1 MQRFLAWSLVW
12 ILVFSF
18 SVSNSAATVP
28 NGVPDPESVFKFK
41 PGADRKLIDYEQLID
56 YLGRVAEASPR
67 VRISEIGRTTL
78 DRPMKMIF
86 ISSPENLDRLD
97 EIRSINRRLAI
108 DPSIPDAE
116 RQALIEETPVSLMAT
131 LSMHST
137 EVAPAQTLPLLTY
150 SLATTDDPET
160 LKWLDDVVIMVVACL
175 NPDGMDMIVNHY
187 RENLDTP
194 YEGGSMPGLYHH
206 YVGHDN
212 NRDFVALTQAESQA
226 VSRIFSTEWYPQ
238 ILIDKHQMGRTG
250 PRYFVPRYHDPIAEN
265 IDGGLWNWSDVFG
278 SGMAREIGASGLT
291 GVASNWTFDEY
302 WPGATTT
309 SHWKGVISLLTEAAS
324 AKVATPVF
332 VEKNELRVRGKGL
345 SEYKKS
351 VNMPSPWP
359 GGWWRLGDIVQYE
372 LASWRGALK
381 TAAAM
386 RREILTFRNDLCR
399 AEVERGRTEPPFYY
413 VIPVIQHDASERD
426 HLVGLLGEHGVE
438 IERLAEDVMVEG
450 HSFAAGDLVVPLA
463 QAYRPFIKE
472 VMEHQRYPVRHYT
485 PGGEIIRPYD
495 ITSWSLPLH
504 LGVTAIEVETRSESL
519 EAALESFAAEAA
531 TDPQIDPGWGV
542 ALDPRDTASF
552 RVVFGALEA
561 GARVSRAP
569 EGLTVEGV
577 SLPAGAF
584 VIEKHRG
591 YLGEGLDKVRSY
603 PLEARPDAVLKQ
615 VSKPRVALIETW
627 YHDMDAGWTRYLL
640 EDFGVAYTLLRP
652 GDVAEAE
659 LGKNFDVIILPDA
672 DEDVLTKGKYES
684 SGPYRVNDY
693 RPEYRKGLGDDGA
706 KQLNAFIEG
715 GGIIVAWGRSTG
727 LFFENL
733 TFGEGDEALEIEFPV
748 RDEAEDLAD
757 LGFYAP
763 GSLLAVHLNT
773 DHPVNWG
780 MPDEF
785 GVFSRGRPVLE
796 TGVPILI
803 ADRSVLGVFPED
815 DILLSGYAEKVELLA
830 NRPAMVWARA
840 GKGQFVFFGF
850 YPQFRAS
857 TPGTFKLLFNSVL
870 LPRLNED
877 MAGVASQTF

>member
-1 MQRFLAWSLVW
+1 MQRFLAWSLVCFA
-12 ILVFSF
+12 VFSF
-18 SVSNSAATVP
+18 SVSGQAETVP
-28 NGVPDPESVFKFK
+28 TAVPDPESVFGFK
-41 PGADRKLIDYEQLID
+41 PGTDRKLIDYEQLID
-56 YLGRVAEASPR
+56 YVGRVADTSPR
-67 VRISEIGRTTL
+67 VTVSEIGRTTL
-78 DRPMKMIF
+78 DRPMKLIF

-97 EIRSINRRLAI
+97 EIRATNRRLAL
-108 DPSIPDAE
+108 DPSISEAE
-116 RQALIEETPVSLMAT
+116 RQTLIRDTPVTVMAT

-150 SLATTDDPET
+150 SLATADDAET
-160 LKWLDDVVIMVVACL
+160 LQWLDDVVIMVVASL

-187 RENLDTP
+187 REYLNTP

-226 VSRIFSTEWYPQ
+226 VSRTFSTEWYPQ
-238 ILIDKHQMGRTG
+238 VLIDKHQMGRTG

-265 IDGGLWNWSDVFG
+265 IDGGLWTWSDVFG

-309 SHWKGVISLLTEAAS
+309 SHWKGIISLLTEAAS
-324 AKVATPVF
+324 TKVATPVF
-332 VEKNELRVRGKGL
+332 IEANELRVRGKGL

-359 GGWWRLGDIVQYE
+359 GGWWRLGDIVKYE

-381 TAAAM
+381 TASTM
-386 RREILTFRNDLCR
+386 REEILTFRNDLCR

-413 VIPVIQHDASERD
+413 VIPSIQHDASERD
-426 HLVGLLGEHGVE
+426 HLVELLGEHGVE
-438 IERLAEDVMVEG
+438 IARLSDDVMVEG
-450 HSFAAGDLVVPLA
+450 HSLAAGDLVVSLA

-504 LGVTAIEVETRSESL
+504 LGVTAIELETRSESL
-519 EAALESFAAEAA
+519 EAALESFVAKTA
-531 TDPQIDPGWGV
+531 TEPHLDSAWGV
-542 ALDPRDTASF
+542 ALDSRDNASF
-552 RVVFGALEA
+552 RVVFGALES

-569 EGLTVEGV
+569 EGLTVDGIT
-577 SLPAGAF
+577 LQPGAF
-584 VIEKHRG
+584 VIEN
-591 YLGEGLDKVRSY
+591 RSGNAIDGFAKARTY
-603 PLEARPDAVLKQ
+603 ALEAKPDVELNRI
-615 VSKPRVALIETW
+615 SKPRVALIETW

-640 EDFGVAYTLLRP
+640 EDYGVSFTLLRP
-652 GDVAEAE
+652 GDLANADLAE
-659 LGKNFDVIILPDA
+659 KFDVVILPDA
-672 DEDVLTKGKYES
+672 DKNVLTKGKYKT

-693 RPEYRKGLGDDGA
+693 PPEFRKGFGDDGA
-706 KQLNAFIEG
+706 KQLDAFVEG

-727 LFFENL
+727 LFFESL
-733 TFGEGDEALEIEFPV
+733 TFGEGDEAVEIEMPV
-748 RDEAEDLAD
+748 RDDAEDLSD
-757 LGFYAP
+757 KGLYAP
-763 GSLLAVHLNT
+763 GSLLAVHLKT
-773 DHPVNWG
+773 DHPVTWG

-785 GVFSRGRPVLE
+785 GVFTRGRPVLG

-815 DILLSGYAEKVELLA
+815 DILLSGYAEKTELLA

-850 YPQFRAS
+850 QPQFRAS

-870 LPRLNED
+870 LPKVSKE
-877 MAGVASQTF
+877 MAGVAGPTL